1 MLGRYDES
9 LASIKR
15 ALEIDAT
22 SAGINFYYAVL
33 MSVSGK
39 TDESIRQFNKLAEM
53 EPTLPWSHRW
63 LSRVFWRMGAYAAS
77 VEERAKSL
85 ELDDRSEDARL
96 MRESFA
102 KGGLNGYLKELVR
115 QSFGQSGSLKAEI
128 LTQLGEKEE
137 AIATL
142 ARNSEQGDFWLFLIR
157 TDPHFDPLRGD
168 PRFQALVK
176 KFDPPK

>member
-1 MLGRYDES
+1 MRHR
-9 LASIKR
+9 R
-15 ALEIDAT
+15 AF
-22 SAGINFYYAVL
+22 NFYYAVL
-33 MSVSGK
+33 MFVSGK

-63 LSRVFWRMGAYAAS
+63 LSRVFWLTGDYAAS

-85 ELDDRSEDARL
+85 ELDGRSEDARL

-115 QSFGQSGSLKAEI
+115 QNFGQSGSLKAEI

-142 ARNSEQGDFWLFLIR
+142 VRNAEQGDFWLFLIR

>member
-1 MLGRYDES
+1 MRHR
-9 LASIKR
+9 R
-15 ALEIDAT
+15 AF
-22 SAGINFYYAVL
+22 NFYYAVL
-33 MSVSGK
+33 MFVSGK

-63 LSRVFWRMGAYAAS
+63 LSRVFWLAGDYAAS

-85 ELDDRSEDARL
+85 ELDGRSEDARL

-115 QSFGQSGSLKAEI
+115 QNFGQSGSLKAEI

-142 ARNSEQGDFWLFLIR
+142 VRNAEQGDFWLFLLEPICILTRCAAIR
-157 TDPHFDPLRGD
+157 DFKHW
-168 PRFQALVK
+168 
-176 KFDPPK
+176 